1 MNKYLINLI
10 KENDVEGL
18 QYVTDYFES
27 EDSPLHFFV
36 RRWHIGN
43 GDMQCRRNQLQS
55 VINRINDL
63 ENNEDQILLHFLG
76 HGVRDGIGI
85 EFISYNFLNDLL
97 MPLAERHQLYINMMN
112 TCYSSGMLGKEC
124 YKALMYTEG
133 EVNDIYSPF
142 RIYENEDNIK
152 NEESFENFTQ
162 IFQVPNLRIN
172 IRVE

>member
-10 KENDVEGL
+10 KDDDVDGL
-18 QYVTDYFES
+18 QYFTDYFKS
-27 EDSPLHFFV
+27 EDSPLHIFSK
-36 RRWHIGN
+36 RWHIGK
-43 GDMQCRRNQLQS
+43 GEMQCRRDQLQS
-55 VINRINDL
+55 VINSINEI
-63 ENNEDQILLHFLG
+63 ENNENSILLHFLG

-85 EFISYNFLNDLL
+85 EFISYKSLNDML
-97 MPLAERHQLYINMMN
+97 MPLARRHQLYINIMN
-112 TCYSSGMLGKEC
+112 TCYSYGMLGKEC
-124 YKALMYTEG
+124 YKVLMYSEG

-172 IRVE
+172 IKEE